1 MTRSIPPPRPN
12 TDSRPS
18 PASGEVMPQM
28 PAWLAVGRVL
38 LATETADYSAQQADV
53 RSVGL
58 ALARVL
64 MLHQAQPAGAGLSC
78 RGCST
83 PSRQAPWPCPTWAA
97 IHVSPASAAELTLA
111 AGVHATPAAADSPPA
126 EPGALEGIPR
136 QGGTRGDAPRRA
148 G

>member
-1 MTRSIPPPRPN
+1 MMRSIPPPRPN
-12 TDSRPS
+12 PNSRPS
-18 PASGEVMPQM
+18 PAPGEAVPQV

-38 LATETADYSAQQADV
+38 LATETADYSAQSADV

-64 MLHQAQPAGAGLSC
+64 MLHEAQPAGAGLSC

-83 PSRQAPWPCPTWAA
+83 PSRRAPWPCPTWAA
-97 IHVSPASAAELTLA
+97 IHVGPASAAELTLA
-111 AGVHATPAAADSPPA
+111 AGVHTTPAAIEPA
-126 EPGALEGIPR
+126 PVEPGALEGIPR
-136 QGGTRGDAPRRA
+136 QGGTRGDAPRRT